1 MIGEWNNHTTEV
13 FIPSWVLCLDRSMSI
28 WHSISTCPG
37 WVFCPC
43 KPHWFGNK
51 YHLMCCGVSGVML
64 NVDLVEGKDRLDKL
78 NNPKNNKNGEKSC
91 GLLLWM
97 LCKYFLTGRYFI
109 LDLGFCMM
117 KAIVE
122 LKKEGLFADALI
134 KKRRY

>member
-1 MIGEWNNHTTEV
+1 MV
-13 FIPSWVLCLDRSMSI
+13 
-28 WHSISTCPG
+28 
-37 WVFCPC
+37 
-43 KPHWFGNK
+43 
-51 YHLMCCGVSGVML
+51 L

-78 NNPKNNKNGEKSC
+78 NNPKNNKNGGKSC